1 MNLMGE
7 ETLAVFV
14 LLVAFWCVCL
24 DVESSLVNLGLS
36 PAWEGS
42 EIRGMCGVW

>member
-14 LLVAFWCVCL
+14 PLVVFCCVSGLGKFAGEFGIKSCL
-24 DVESSLVNLGLS
+24 G
-36 PAWEGS
+36 
-42 EIRGMCGVW
+42 RQ

>member
-14 LLVAFWCVCL
+14 PLIAFWCVSGLGKFFGEFGIQSCL
-24 DVESSLVNLGLS
+24 E
-36 PAWEGS
+36 
-42 EIRGMCGVW
+42 RH

>member
-14 LLVAFWCVCL
+14 LLVAFWCVSGLGKFSGEFGIKSCL
-24 DVESSLVNLGLS
+24 G
-36 PAWEGS
+36 
-42 EIRGMCGVW
+42 RQ